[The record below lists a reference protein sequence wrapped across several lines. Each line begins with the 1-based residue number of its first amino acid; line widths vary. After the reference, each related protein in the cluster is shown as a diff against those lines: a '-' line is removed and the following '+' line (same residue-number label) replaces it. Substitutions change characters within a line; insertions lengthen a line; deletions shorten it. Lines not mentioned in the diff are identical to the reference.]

1 MLGWD
6 FSCDEIFTL
15 NKEVLRMQ
23 TTGTDIYIAE
33 DGSNANVQLD
43 CSTEGRIEEKGGEK
57 LFIIRN

>member
-1 MLGWD
+1 
-6 FSCDEIFTL
+6 
-15 NKEVLRMQ
+15 MQ

-33 DGSNANVQLD
+33 DGSNSNVQLD